1 MKNPGY
7 LELTIQ
13 VSELAQPWLLRH
25 YPDALRLVPED
36 AITEKLYWMA
46 QTEKLSLS
54 LSDKRPHV
62 RYTHSLPLEI
72 GEFHGSRWNKFA
84 AERKELQL
92 FNYVETRLWLMYVET
107 RIRQDLHE
115 HMSRLGITP
124 GFEAFAT
131 RYGYGDVLDYE
142 REVRTYS
149 NHRRSGELNK
159 WIKNQQ
165 KK

>member
-46 QTEKLSLS
+46 QTEKLAMSVS
-54 LSDKRPHV
+54 ERRPHV
-62 RYTHSLPLEI
+62 RYKHTMRLEVE
-72 GEFHGSRWNKFA
+72 EFHGSRWNKFA
-84 AERKELQL
+84 AGHKELQL
-92 FNYVETRLWLMYVET
+92 FNYAETRLWLMFVET
-107 RIRQDLHE
+107 SIRQELYKR
-115 HMSRLGITP
+115 MYAQGITI
-124 GFEAFAT
+124 GYESFVME
-131 RYGYGDVLDYE
+131 YCYGDELDYE

-159 WIKNQQ
+159 WIRNQQ